1 MRCLG
6 MTRPGPAPP
15 PLTEPAL
22 AALIIENAR
31 DYAIF
36 TMDTKGLV
44 TSWSPGAE
52 RITGYNVAE
61 AVGMNVARL
70 FTEPDQVAGVDRLE
84 LETALEKGRAED
96 SRWHVRNGGEW
107 FWSNGVLIAFLRDG
121 EPALLK
127 ILRDETAV
135 KLAMEH
141 RILLLNE
148 LNHRIKNT
156 LATVQSIAEQTLR
169 SASVEPAVRDNLT
182 GRLIALSNAHNV
194 LVQESWAGAELAEV
208 VDQAIAAYRSDGS
221 RFAIDG
227 PPVRLSPVLAVSIS
241 LALHELATNA
251 LKYGGLSLPEGRISV
266 SWTDAHDG
274 AGRRFLTLL
283 WKEAG
288 GPTVSPPTRLGF
300 GARLMAR
307 VFAESGGSARLDYD
321 PAGLLC
327 VINLPLSSRA
337 EMPILGIPQDPRVRR
352 D

>member
-1 MRCLG
+1 
-6 MTRPGPAPP
+6 MTRPGLAPP

-36 TMDTKGLV
+36 TMDTEGLI

-52 RITGYNVAE
+52 RITGYGPTE
-61 AVGMNVARL
+61 AIGMNVARL
-70 FTEPDQVAGVDRLE
+70 FTEPDQVAGIDRLE
-84 LETALEKGRAED
+84 LDTALEQGRAED
-96 SRWHVRNGGEW
+96 SRWHVRSDGEW
-107 FWSNGVLIAFLRDG
+107 FWSNGVLIAFLREG
-121 EPALLK
+121 APTLLK
-127 ILRDETAV
+127 ILRDETAA

-141 RILLLNE
+141 RVLLLNE

-156 LATVQSIAEQTLR
+156 LATVQSIVEQTLR
-169 SASVEPAVRDNLT
+169 SASVEPAVRETLT
-182 GRLIALSNAHNV
+182 GRLIALSSVHDV
-194 LVQESWAGAELAEV
+194 LVQESWAGASLAEV
-208 VDQAIAAYRSDGS
+208 VDQAIAAYRDDGS
-221 RFAIDG
+221 RFVVDG

-251 LKYGGLSLPEGRISV
+251 LKYGGLSAPQGQVSV

-283 WKEAG
+283 WKESG
-288 GPTVSPPTRLGF
+288 GPKVSLPTRNGF
-300 GARLMAR
+300 GARLLQR

-327 VINLPLSSRA
+327 VINLPLSSHT
-337 EMPILGIPQDPRVRR
+337 EIPIMEIPQDPRMRR
-352 D
+352 R

>member
-1 MRCLG
+1 
-6 MTRPGPAPP
+6 MTRHSRAPP
-15 PLTEPAL
+15 PLAEPVL

-36 TMDTKGLV
+36 TMDIEGRV

-52 RITGYNVAE
+52 RITGYDAAE
-61 AVGMNVARL
+61 AVGMDVARL
-70 FTEPDQVAGVDRLE
+70 FTEPDQVARLDRLE
-84 LETALEKGRAED
+84 LETALRDGRAED
-96 SRWHVRNGGEW
+96 SRWHVRRDGEW
-107 FWSNGVLIAFLRDG
+107 FWANGVLIAFQHQG
-121 EPALLK
+121 SQALLK
-127 ILRDETAV
+127 IVRDETSA

-182 GRLIALSNAHNV
+182 GRLMALSHVHDV
-194 LVQESWAGAELAEV
+194 LVQESWAGADLAEV
-208 VDQAIAAYRSDGS
+208 VDQAVATYRDDGS

-227 PPVRLSPVLAVSIS
+227 PPVRLSPVIAVSIS

-251 LKYGGLSLPEGRISV
+251 LKYGGLSVPEGRVSV

-274 AGRRFLTLL
+274 VGRRFLTLL
-283 WKEAG
+283 WKESH
-288 GPTVSPPTRLGF
+288 GPEVSLPTRSGF
-300 GARLMAR
+300 GARLLGR
-307 VFAESGGSARLDYD
+307 VFAESGGSTRLDYE
-321 PAGLLC
+321 PAGLRC
-327 VINLPLSSRA
+327 VINLPLSSPT
-337 EMPILGIPQDPRVRR
+337 ETLILEISQDPRRRR